1 MKILNP
7 LLICISGVIWS
18 LTSSCTPPES
28 APPEDGVLVDGSP
41 VNEGVELSAG
51 LHDDPFSKPT
61 EEADNSQQESDS
73 NRSENEPQPDLA
85 FKVEAFR
92 LNTRNG
98 PGLKHKIVGSLSKGT
113 LINPKGKPN
122 NGWIEISDGI
132 YCSMKYLKAIPQK
145 ETDN

>member
-7 LLICISGVIWS
+7 LLICISGVICS
-18 LTSSCTPPES
+18 LISSCTPPEP
-28 APPEDGVLVDGSP
+28 APPEDGVFVDGSP

-61 EEADNSQQESDS
+61 EEADNSQQESDANS
-73 NRSENEPQPDLA
+73 RVNEPQPELA

-98 PGLKHKIVGSLSKGT
+98 PGLNHKIVGSLSKGT
-113 LINPKGKPN
+113 LIYPKGKPG

-132 YCSMKYLKAIPQK
+132 FCSMKYLKAIPQK
-145 ETDN
+145 DSDN